1 MAELDQV
8 YGSIPD
14 DNMNMNIQNGMDE
27 QQYEK
32 DVYKEQ
38 QSRSHQQP
46 EYASSIQAPPQQVHQ
61 EQMHQAQKRQYAP
74 SYSFWDRM
82 TLKRTEVIKLS
93 LFSLVI
99 LLAIALDKIS
109 NHYLSKYISENV
121 LTDTQEF
128 MIRLSYPVVIFL
140 ILWIAKSL

>member
-14 DNMNMNIQNGMDE
+14 DNMNMQNGMDE

-46 EYASSIQAPPQQVHQ
+46 EYASSIQAPSQQVYQ
-61 EQMHQAQKRQYAP
+61 EQMQQPQKRQYAP